1 MYSVKH
7 REMEN
12 LRFRDFEEQRSG
24 LGDEFMK
31 VKYDIVEKHIGMSI
45 SLEEKKQALQAHND
59 KIRHKMAKESA
70 RQRSEVGNAGNKY
83 FKVRNDQ
90 MSVAAYAPDLVKWT
104 PKDIKKIMQLDKPPG
119 ETENWSTI
127 TSAT

>member
-31 VKYDIVEKHIGMSI
+31 VKYDIVEKHIGMSL
-45 SLEEKKQALQAHND
+45 SLEEKKQA
-59 KIRHKMAKESA
+59 
-70 RQRSEVGNAGNKY
+70 
-83 FKVRNDQ
+83 
-90 MSVAAYAPDLVKWT
+90 
-104 PKDIKKIMQLDKPPG
+104 
-119 ETENWSTI
+119 
-127 TSAT
+127 